1 MAPAAYNL
9 HAEGLERNCL
19 PSAHPIP
26 MTKDEAEKIDHIK
39 ANDARM
45 QDEVNKTLR
54 NKENNK

>member
-1 MAPAAYNL
+1 
-9 HAEGLERNCL
+9 
-19 PSAHPIP
+19 

-39 ANDARM
+39 ADYARM